1 MSKWTDFLDGIERK
15 DDLVSLIEEIS
26 NELSLVKPRTL
37 SEETRLTNIET
48 VLAEAKLKARELEHK
63 NNVLNNKI
71 AILEEDIDL

>member
-71 AILEEDIDL
+71 AILKEDIDL

>member
-1 MSKWTDFLDGIERK
+1 MSKWTDFLNGIERK

>member
-63 NNVLNNKI
+63 NSVLNNKI

>member
-63 NNVLNNKI
+63 NNVLHNKI

>member
-71 AILEEDIDL
+71 AILEEDIGL